1 MKDGKKPISEKIPQS
16 DFLLSDDDL
25 GNMLAIPAD
34 IKAELASKGLVG
46 RWLNGPDLAR
56 NQGYHKR
63 GWQVYKRD
71 KSHAI
76 MDFKLGSDPD
86 GLVRRGDCILGV
98 KSTDAANKQKA
109 FLRQASLRKSASEAA
124 AKAELQRTFKSAGI
138 KTSVVSG
145 YDEE

>member
-16 DFLLSDDDL
+16 NFLLSDDDL
-25 GNMLAIPAD
+25 GNMLAIPPD
-34 IKAELASKGLVG
+34 IKEELAAKGLVG
-46 RWLNGPDLAR
+46 RWLNGAELAK
-56 NQGYHKR
+56 NQGYHRR

-76 MDFKLGSDPD
+76 MDFKLGSDPE

-98 KSTDAANKQKA
+98 KAKDAVTKQQA
-109 FLRQASLRKSASEAA
+109 FLRQASLRKSATEAS
-124 AKAELQRTFKSAGI
+124 AKAELQRSFKAAGI